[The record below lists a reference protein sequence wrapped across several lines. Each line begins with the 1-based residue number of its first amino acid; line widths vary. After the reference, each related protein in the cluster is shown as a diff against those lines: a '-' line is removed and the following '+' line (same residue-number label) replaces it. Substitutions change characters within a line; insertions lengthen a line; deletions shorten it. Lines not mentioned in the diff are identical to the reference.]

1 VVVVV
6 VVAAVFAGVDGVVF
20 EIVRF
25 DDIDGDKG
33 VANA

>member
-1 VVVVV
+1 
-6 VVAAVFAGVDGVVF
+6 VFAGVDGVVF

-33 VANA
+33 VANAWW